1 MIVEPAPPAAPAISA
16 ANMRRTSA
24 MMFQV
29 LCVIW
34 VMSEGVSPWVFL
46 TIGKGTKNY
55 PNGARA
61 ELERRG
67 IGGVTVKDESFL
79 QFNKIWG
86 KMQ

>member
-1 MIVEPAPPAAPAISA
+1 MPATSA
-16 ANMRRTSA
+16 ASMRRTSA

-29 LCVIW
+29 FCFIR
-34 VMSEGVSPWVFL
+34 VMSEGVNPWVFL
-46 TIGKGTKNY
+46 TVGKVTKKKS
-55 PNGARA
+55 NGARA
-61 ELERRG
+61 DLERRG

>member
-1 MIVEPAPPAAPAISA
+1 MPATSA
-16 ANMRRTSA
+16 ASMRRTSA

-29 LCVIW
+29 LFVIR

-46 TIGKGTKNY
+46 TVGKGTKKKS
-55 PNGARA
+55 NGARA
-61 ELERRG
+61 DLERRG
-67 IGGVTVKDESFL
+67 IGEVMVKDEMFL

>member
-1 MIVEPAPPAAPAISA
+1 
-16 ANMRRTSA
+16 
-24 MMFQV
+24 
-29 LCVIW
+29 
-34 VMSEGVSPWVFL
+34 MSEGVSPWVFL

-61 ELERRG
+61 DLERRG
-67 IGGVTVKDESFL
+67 IGGVRVKDESFL

>member
-1 MIVEPAPPAAPAISA
+1 MPATSA

-34 VMSEGVSPWVFL
+34 VMGEGVNPWVFL
-46 TIGKGTKNY
+46 TVGKGTKKKS
-55 PNGARA
+55 NGARA
-61 ELERRG
+61 EFERRG
-67 IGGVTVKDESFL
+67 IGGVMVKDERFL

>member
-1 MIVEPAPPAAPAISA
+1 MPATSA

-29 LCVIW
+29 LCVMCIK
-34 VMSEGVSPWVFL
+34 SEGVSPWVFL
-46 TIGKGTKNY
+46 TVGKGTKKKS
-55 PNGARA
+55 NGARA
-61 ELERRG
+61 DLERRDN
-67 IGGVTVKDESFL
+67 GGVRVKDESFL

>member
-1 MIVEPAPPAAPAISA
+1 
-16 ANMRRTSA
+16 

-29 LCVIW
+29 FCVIR
-34 VMSEGVSPWVFL
+34 VDGEGVSPWVFL
-46 TIGKGTKNY
+46 TVGKGTNFF

-61 ELERRG
+61 DLERRG
-67 IGGVTVKDESFL
+67 NGGVRVKDESFL

>member
-1 MIVEPAPPAAPAISA
+1 MPATSA

-29 LCVIW
+29 LFFIR
-34 VMSEGVSPWVFL
+34 VMNEGVNPWVFL
-46 TIGKGTKNY
+46 NVRKGTKNY

-67 IGGVTVKDESFL
+67 IGGVTVKDERFL